1 MRPLKFGDPMRFGWV
16 QVTIASQLGG
26 LNNNQPV
33 WQGYIFTWA
42 LWLEYDN
49 AALELIEIK

>member
-1 MRPLKFGDPMRFGWV
+1 MRFGWV

>member
-1 MRPLKFGDPMRFGWV
+1 MRFGWV

-42 LWLEYDN
+42 LWLEYD
-49 AALELIEIK
+49 K